1 MILLELNCMLV
12 IYTVKYR
19 KYGGARIMIEQLN
32 ELSFEEA
39 LKKLEEI
46 AASLENDEIP
56 LEKSMALY
64 EEGMKLSKQCN
75 RMLKNAEEKMTE
87 LIQADGTTQ
96 PYDEVL
102 ED

>member
-1 MILLELNCMLV
+1 
-12 IYTVKYR
+12 
-19 KYGGARIMIEQLN
+19 
-32 ELSFEEA
+32 
-39 LKKLEEI
+39 
-46 AASLENDEIP
+46 
-56 LEKSMALY
+56 MALY

-87 LIQADGTTQ
+87 LMQADGTTQ

>member
-1 MILLELNCMLV
+1 MV
-12 IYTVKYR
+12 TYTVKYR
-19 KYGGARIMIEQLN
+19 KYGGARIMSEQLN

-46 AASLENDEIP
+46 VASLENDEIP

-64 EEGMKLSKQCN
+64 EEGMKLSKRCN

-87 LIQADGTTQ
+87 LMQADGTTQ

>member
-1 MILLELNCMLV
+1 MTV
-12 IYTVKYR
+12 TYTVKYR
-19 KYGGARIMIEQLN
+19 KYGGTQKMSEQLN

-46 AASLENDEIP
+46 VTSLENDDIP

-87 LIQADGTTQ
+87 LMQADGTTE